1 LLSINKINAY
11 YGKLKVLHDL
21 NLTVQQ
27 GERIGIFG
35 HNGAGKTSLLKCCVG
50 ELETKSGHIEWSGQ
64 RVVPQAV
71 HLNTRMGIGFV
82 PQGNNVF
89 KDLSVKQNLNIAGL
103 MHDPAF
109 VAEIYQVFPILR
121 ERQNQMAGTLSGGQ
135 QQMLGLGMAMMSKP
149 RLLLLDEPTTGLAPI
164 IVKDVLNA
172 VTRISDEQG
181 MTLMM
186 VEQNVQATLAYV
198 DRAIILKSGR
208 IIFDD
213 TSEQL
218 RKEESLWHLF

>member
-1 LLSINKINAY
+1 MLSINKINAY

-21 NLTVQQ
+21 NLSVQQ

-50 ELETKSGHIEWSGQ
+50 ELETQSGQIDWAGQ
-64 RVVPQAV
+64 RVVAHAV

-89 KDLSVKQNLNIAGL
+89 KDLSVKQNLHIAGL
-103 MHDPAF
+103 MHDPGF
-109 VAEIYQVFPILR
+109 VTEIYQVFPILR
-121 ERQNQMAGTLSGGQ
+121 DRQNQMAGTLSGGQ
-135 QQMLGLGMAMMSKP
+135 QQMLGLGMAMMRKP
-149 RLLLLDEPTTGLAPI
+149 HLLLLDEPTTGLAPI

-172 VTRISDEQG
+172 VRRISDEQG

-198 DRAIILKSGR
+198 DRAIVLKSGR

-213 TSEQL
+213 TSL
-218 RKEESLWHLF
+218 RLRQEESLWHLF

>member
-1 LLSINKINAY
+1 MLSINKISAY

-21 NLTVQQ
+21 NLSVQQ
-27 GERIGIFG
+27 GERIGVFG

-50 ELETKSGHIEWSGQ
+50 ELETQSGQIDWAGQ
-64 RVVPQAV
+64 RVVAHAV

-89 KDLSVKQNLNIAGL
+89 KDLSVKQNLHIAGL
-103 MHDPAF
+103 MHDPSF
-109 VAEIYQVFPILR
+109 VTEIYQVFPILR
-121 ERQNQMAGTLSGGQ
+121 DRQNQMAGTLSGGQ
-135 QQMLGLGMAMMSKP
+135 QQMLGLGMAMMRKP
-149 RLLLLDEPTTGLAPI
+149 HLLLLDEPTTGLAPI

-172 VTRISDEQG
+172 VRRISDEQG

-198 DRAIILKSGR
+198 DRAIVLKSGR

-213 TSEQL
+213 TSL
-218 RKEESLWHLF
+218 RLRQEESLWHLF

>member
-1 LLSINKINAY
+1 M
-11 YGKLKVLHDL
+11 H
-21 NLTVQQ
+21 
-27 GERIGIFG
+27 
-35 HNGAGKTSLLKCCVG
+35 
-50 ELETKSGHIEWSGQ
+50 
-64 RVVPQAV
+64 P
-71 HLNTRMGIGFV
+71 
-82 PQGNNVF
+82 
-89 KDLSVKQNLNIAGL
+89 VKQNLNIAGL
-103 MHDPAF
+103 MHDQAF

-121 ERQNQMAGTLSGGQ
+121 ERQNQMAVTLSGGQ
-135 QQMLGLGMAMMSKP
+135 QQMLDLGMATMSIP

>member
-1 LLSINKINAY
+1 MLSINEINAY

-21 NLTVQQ
+21 NLSVQQ

-50 ELETKSGHIEWSGQ
+50 ELETQSGQIDWAGQ
-64 RVVPQAV
+64 RVVAHAV

-89 KDLSVKQNLNIAGL
+89 KDLSVKQNLHIAGL
-103 MHDPAF
+103 MHDPGF
-109 VAEIYQVFPILR
+109 VTEIYQVFPILR
-121 ERQNQMAGTLSGGQ
+121 DRQNQMAGTLSGGQ
-135 QQMLGLGMAMMSKP
+135 QQMLGLGMAMMRKP
-149 RLLLLDEPTTGLAPI
+149 HLLLLDEPTTGLAPI

-172 VTRISDEQG
+172 VRRISDEQG

-198 DRAIILKSGR
+198 DRAIVLKSGR

-213 TSEQL
+213 TSL
-218 RKEESLWHLF
+218 RLRQEESLWHLF

>member
-1 LLSINKINAY
+1 
-11 YGKLKVLHDL
+11 
-21 NLTVQQ
+21 
-27 GERIGIFG
+27 
-35 HNGAGKTSLLKCCVG
+35 
-50 ELETKSGHIEWSGQ
+50 
-64 RVVPQAV
+64 
-71 HLNTRMGIGFV
+71 MGIGFV

>member
-21 NLTVQQ
+21 NLSVQQ

-50 ELETKSGHIEWSGQ
+50 ELETQSGQIDWAGQ
-64 RVVPQAV
+64 RVVAHAV

-89 KDLSVKQNLNIAGL
+89 KDLSVKQNLHIAGL
-103 MHDPAF
+103 MHDPGF
-109 VAEIYQVFPILR
+109 VTEIYQVFPILR
-121 ERQNQMAGTLSGGQ
+121 DRQNQMAGTLSGGQ
-135 QQMLGLGMAMMSKP
+135 QQMLGLGMAMMRKP
-149 RLLLLDEPTTGLAPI
+149 HLLLLDEPTTGLAPI

-172 VTRISDEQG
+172 VRRISDEQG

-198 DRAIILKSGR
+198 DRAIVLKSGR

-213 TSEQL
+213 TSL
-218 RKEESLWHLF
+218 RLRQEESLWHLF

>member
-1 LLSINKINAY
+1 M
-11 YGKLKVLHDL
+11 H
-21 NLTVQQ
+21 
-27 GERIGIFG
+27 
-35 HNGAGKTSLLKCCVG
+35 
-50 ELETKSGHIEWSGQ
+50 
-64 RVVPQAV
+64 P
-71 HLNTRMGIGFV
+71 
-82 PQGNNVF
+82 
-89 KDLSVKQNLNIAGL
+89 VKQNLNIAGL
-103 MHDPAF
+103 MHDQAF

-121 ERQNQMAGTLSGGQ
+121 ERQNQMAVTLSGGQ
-135 QQMLGLGMAMMSKP
+135 QQMLDLGMATMSIP

-218 RKEESLWHLF
+218 RKEESLWHLV